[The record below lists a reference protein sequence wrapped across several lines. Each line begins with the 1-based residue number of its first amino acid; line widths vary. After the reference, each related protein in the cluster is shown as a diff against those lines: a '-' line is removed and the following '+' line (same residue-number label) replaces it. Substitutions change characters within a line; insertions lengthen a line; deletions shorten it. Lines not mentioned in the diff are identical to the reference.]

1 MQIVELDHGR
11 EEVYERYVAA
21 CPTALFYHS
30 SRFRDFLVGLLG
42 CEPRYALAV
51 EGPDV
56 MGVLPVMTA
65 DGPYGKVLNSLP
77 YFGSNGGV
85 LASQPEVAAA
95 LIGWYEAELARPNV
109 AAGTVIGNP
118 LDPGASPVPP
128 HDLEDCRVGHI
139 TKLPEPSIDS
149 SARRNVQKALRSGVE
164 VDVENDGF
172 AILEALH
179 TEGMAAI
186 GGRAKSSDFFARVA
200 QHFRPGDDY
209 NLYIAR
215 VGGKEVA
222 ALLLFYFGS
231 TVEYYV
237 PATAVASRALQPMAA
252 ILRRAMDDA
261 ATRGFRRWNWGGSWT
276 EQESLIRFKAKWGGR
291 QQVYRYWTKVQ
302 RPDLLSA
309 PASELLAGYPGFYVV
324 PFSALA
330 SSGSTASA

>member
-1 MQIVELDHGR
+1 MQIVELDHDR
-11 EEVYERYVAA
+11 EEVFERYVSES
-21 CPTALFYHS
+21 PTALFYHS

-42 CEPRYALAV
+42 CEPRYAVAV
-51 EGPDV
+51 EGSDV
-56 MGVLPVMTA
+56 IGVLPLMAA
-65 DGPYGKVLNSLP
+65 DGPYGTVLNSLP

-85 LASQPEVAAA
+85 LASHPEAAAA
-95 LIGWYEAELARPNV
+95 LMGWYEAELGRADV
-109 AAGTVIGNP
+109 ATGTVIGNP
-118 LDPGASPVPP
+118 LDPSASPIPP

-139 TKLPEPSIDS
+139 TELPEASIDS

-164 VDVENDGF
+164 VEVENDGF
-172 AILEALH
+172 PILEALH

-186 GGRAKSSDFFARVA
+186 GGRAKSSDFFAKVA

-209 NLYIAR
+209 NLYVAR
-215 VGGKEVA
+215 IEGIEAA

-237 PATAVASRALQPMAA
+237 PATAAAFRSVQPMAA

-261 ATRGFRRWNWGGSWT
+261 AARGFRRWNWGGSWT
-276 EQESLIRFKAKWGGR
+276 EQESLIRFKAKWGGH

-309 PASELLAGYPGFYVV
+309 PAGELLASYPGFYVV

-330 SSGSTASA
+330 SSGSTAST